1 MTFMNGKREPNTVDY
16 REFLQSPWFKNTL
29 TELAQIIPF
38 PFRLFYDRQICFAA
52 GSLNDPVE
60 KKEIMTDDLSL
71 TCVIS
76 REDATEHATGLDHFC
91 KLIQTILTERIQL
104 ENELNNM
111 SAEIVDKYEELNFL
125 YDLSQSLGTL
135 LKPEK
140 IFNIILEKIELSLNA
155 ERSSIMLFDEKSQTL
170 DIAAALGFDIKK
182 IENPRVSIEKSI
194 SGYVLQNGEA
204 LMVERLQDIPPEIEF
219 KKRDDYESQSFISV
233 PMIVSP
239 MKIDNNKIGV
249 INVTEKRNRDSF
261 SSGDLK
267 LLNSIASMAAI
278 AIYNNQLLKKVLE
291 SERLKRELEI
301 AEQIQSGMLPTHF
314 PDFPELE
321 IFGRCSPAKNVGG
334 DYFDFFLS
342 GNGSLEMVM
351 ADVSGHN
358 IGAALMMANTR
369 SVLKSLIH
377 ASSSVDEILHRANKL
392 LYDDMSRSGLF
403 ISVFLLRYDR
413 QRRRLSYTNGG
424 HHPVIWYQAKSNRF
438 VKLDAN
444 GLLLGVLPE
453 VDFGEKTVVLQ
464 PGDLLI
470 MYTDGV
476 IEASDA
482 NGNLFGYN
490 RIEKLI
496 AANSA
501 LPVRELVDKIFREV
515 QLFSNSSDQADD
527 ITLQIMKV
535 KR

>member
-1 MTFMNGKREPNTVDY
+1 
-16 REFLQSPWFKNTL
+16 
-29 TELAQIIPF
+29 
-38 PFRLFYDRQICFAA
+38 
-52 GSLNDPVE
+52 
-60 KKEIMTDDLSL
+60 
-71 TCVIS
+71 
-76 REDATEHATGLDHFC
+76 
-91 KLIQTILTERIQL
+91 
-104 ENELNNM
+104 
-111 SAEIVDKYEELNFL
+111 SAEIVNKYEELNFL
-125 YDLSQSLGTL
+125 YDLSQSLGAL
-135 LKPEK
+135 LKPGK

-155 ERSSIMLFDEKSQTL
+155 DRSSIMLFNEKSQTL
-170 DIAAALGFDIKK
+170 DIAAALGFDIQKV
-182 IENPRVSIEKSI
+182 ENPRVSIEKSI

-204 LMVERLQDIPPEIEF
+204 LMVETLQDIPPEIEL
-219 KKRDDYESQSFISV
+219 KKRDDYKSQSFISV

-249 INVTEKRNRDSF
+249 INVTEKRNREPF

-291 SERLKRELEI
+291 SERLKRDLEI
-301 AEQIQSGMLPTHF
+301 AEQIQSGMLPTRF
-314 PDFPELE
+314 PDLPELE
-321 IFGRCSPAKNVGG
+321 IFGRCIPAKNVGG
-334 DYFDFFLS
+334 DYFDFFLND
-342 GNGSLEMVM
+342 NGCLEMVM

-377 ASSSVDEILHRANKL
+377 ASSSVNEILYRANKL
-392 LYDDMSRSGLF
+392 LYDDMNRSGLF

-413 QRRRLSYTNGG
+413 SKRRLSFANGG
-424 HHPVIWYQAKSNRF
+424 HHPVIWYRAKQNRF
-438 VKLDAN
+438 VKLDAD

-453 VDFGEKTVVLQ
+453 VDFEEKTVILH

-482 NGNLFGYN
+482 SGNLFGYN

-496 AANSA
+496 AANFA
-501 LPVRELVDKIFREV
+501 LPVRKLADKIFREV
-515 QLFSNSSDQADD
+515 KFYSNSTDQADD